1 MQKHRTRE
9 NIIISLRNS
18 VLASLRLEYFSKKKP
33 TYINTPQPPKSKKL
47 SISHAGSPILK
58 VSKEKITPTFSF
70 SSLSRFGNSIF
81 EKFKCKKNIGRPSLI
96 KTRYSEEKLIKAT
109 KILKINQD
117 MSLYTPRKKRIKI
130 EEINKNYEINKSLTQ
145 ITKNEIF
152 KLKKHDRESK
162 LRLKF
167 NKLEIR
173 LNKGVI

>member
-1 MQKHRTRE
+1 
-9 NIIISLRNS
+9 
-18 VLASLRLEYFSKKKP
+18 
-33 TYINTPQPPKSKKL
+33 
-47 SISHAGSPILK
+47 
-58 VSKEKITPTFSF
+58 
-70 SSLSRFGNSIF
+70 
-81 EKFKCKKNIGRPSLI
+81 
-96 KTRYSEEKLIKAT
+96 
-109 KILKINQD
+109 